1 MHHTNTVRRSVIAGG
16 TRVAVSVY
24 RSSEDGAA
32 KLPDT
37 FHLDFDKNNVQR
49 LQQMSRVAA
58 IFPDRRL
65 GTVIESVSFRENLD
79 TGGQSPDVIP
89 QPLFLLPQQ
98 TQKALRIRQ
107 SVAHLD

>member
-37 FHLDFDKNNVQR
+37 LNLDFDKNDVQR
-49 LQQMSRVAA
+49 LLQMARVAA
-58 IFPDRRL
+58 IFLER
-65 GTVIESVSFRENLD
+65 
-79 TGGQSPDVIP
+79 
-89 QPLFLLPQQ
+89 
-98 TQKALRIRQ
+98 
-107 SVAHLD
+107 

>member
-37 FHLDFDKNNVQR
+37 LNLDFEKNNLQR
-49 LQQMSRVAA
+49 CCKISAVAA
-58 IFPDRRL
+58 IFPERGW
-65 GTVIESVSFRENLD
+65 GTV
-79 TGGQSPDVIP
+79 
-89 QPLFLLPQQ
+89 
-98 TQKALRIRQ
+98 A
-107 SVAHLD
+107 